1 MYMLIRVVIV
11 ILING
16 LILKRVKRIISFLSG
31 NYALDGLIMIKR
43 RGWVILLD
51 LLCNGL
57 DNRFDVI

>member
-1 MYMLIRVVIV
+1 M
-11 ILING
+11 NG

-31 NYALDGLIMIKR
+31 NYALDRLIMIKGG
-43 RGWVILLD
+43 GWVILLD

>member
-1 MYMLIRVVIV
+1 M
-11 ILING
+11 NG

-57 DNRFDVI
+57 DNKFDVI